1 MQVPPREVRGA
12 AISADQLEAED
23 QKGTIESALAK
34 ADMSSALQAEHS
46 SQSISINPQQPV
58 KRAHPPTESPRAPK
72 AKKFKKSPDIGS
84 KKQLTLFEVLKRPAS
99 T

>member
-46 SQSISINPQQPV
+46 SQSISNPQQPV

-72 AKKFKKSPDIGS
+72 AKKLRNLLILVQRNSSHSLKS
-84 KKQLTLFEVLKRPAS
+84 
-99 T
+99 